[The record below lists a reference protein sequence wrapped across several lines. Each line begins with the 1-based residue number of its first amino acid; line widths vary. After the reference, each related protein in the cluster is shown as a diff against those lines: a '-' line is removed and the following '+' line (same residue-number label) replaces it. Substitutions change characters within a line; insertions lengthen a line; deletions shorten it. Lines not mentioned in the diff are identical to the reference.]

1 MRVGNAV
8 LIAPALTLSRLKS
21 TNEDRTAM
29 VELDVYSTV
38 EKQRVV
44 PEPGRGGP
52 YDMYNLPGLG
62 RGVVMRLR
70 EARSDT
76 G

>member
-8 LIAPALTLSRLKS
+8 LMARTLTLSRLKS
-21 TNEDRTAM
+21 TNEDRRAM
-29 VELDVYSTV
+29 VELDMYSIV

-52 YDMYNLPGLG
+52 YDMYNLTGLG
-62 RGVVMRLR
+62 RRVVMRLR